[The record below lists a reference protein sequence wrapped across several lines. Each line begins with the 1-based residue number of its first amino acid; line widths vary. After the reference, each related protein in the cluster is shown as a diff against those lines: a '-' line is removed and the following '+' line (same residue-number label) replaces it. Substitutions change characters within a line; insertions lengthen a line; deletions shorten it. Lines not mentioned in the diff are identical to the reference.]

1 MNVLLLTLTLLMVS
15 ASALAQPALLP
26 LAQAV
31 EQARRTSLLRDSAQ
45 SAADGAQLAA
55 RFAGRPINPTID
67 IRTENLSHGPL
78 APDRDVFA
86 VVSQTLET
94 AGKRAARL
102 RIAESDVDVLATTVE
117 AVGRQV
123 ALDAVRVYMRAVR
136 ARESLD
142 ALALQRDGVGTLV
155 TTMQLRVA
163 EGLAAES
170 DLLRFRTEAARLET
184 ERARLTVEL
193 NRALMDLTTVT
204 GNSTP
209 IAPSQLVVPQ
219 PIQPPTQTI
228 EGIEAAVNSR
238 PDIRLAGARMARAQ
252 SAADLERAKRFPDPA
267 ITGGYKR
274 TQGQNTATA
283 GIVVAMPLFERNAQA
298 RATAQAA
305 VRTTTLERDFVRMQA
320 VSEARAAIDAAN
332 ALAASAARVS
342 ADMVTPAESVRDAA
356 RAMFTEG
363 VIDVLKLVDA
373 ERTYADVQREARSL
387 AIDAFVA
394 AIEARF
400 ALDEEEIP

>member
-1 MNVLLLTLTLLMVS
+1 MNVLLLTLTLLTMSVN
-15 ASALAQPALLP
+15 AWAQPAPYP

-31 EQARRTSLLRDSAQ
+31 EQARRTSLVRDSARA
-45 SAADGAQLAA
+45 AADGAQLAA
-55 RFAGRPINPTID
+55 RFAGRPLNPTID

-86 VVSQTLET
+86 VVSQTVET
-94 AGKRAARL
+94 AGKRAARM
-102 RIAESDVDVLATTVE
+102 RIAESDVDVLQTTVE
-117 AVGRQV
+117 AVERQV

-142 ALALQRDGVGTLV
+142 ALALQREGVGTLV
-155 TTMQLRVA
+155 ATMKQRVE
-163 EGLAAES
+163 EGFAAES
-170 DLLRFRTEAARLET
+170 DLLRFQTEAARLET
-184 ERARLTVEL
+184 ERSRLNIEL

-204 GNSTP
+204 GSLTP
-209 IAPSQLVVPQ
+209 ISPSQLVVPP
-219 PIQPPTQTI
+219 PIPPPTETR

-238 PDIRLAGARMARAQ
+238 PDIRLAGARISKAQ
-252 SAADLERAKRFPDPA
+252 TAVELERAKRYPDPA
-267 ITGGYKR
+267 LTGGYKR

-283 GIVVAMPLFERNAQA
+283 GIIVSLPLFERNAQA
-298 RATAQAA
+298 RATAEAA
-305 VRTTTLERDFVRMQA
+305 VKAMTLERDFVRMRGL
-320 VSEARAAIDAAN
+320 SDARAAIDAAN

-342 ADMVTPAESVRDAA
+342 ADMVAPAESVRDAA
-356 RAMFTEG
+356 RAMFREG

-387 AIDAFVA
+387 SIDAFVA